1 MFQSRKCNH
10 FVIKT
15 MKQANMATN
24 RRLHFVFK
32 NGLNVITNTL
42 KEGMFGLSNIGTITL
57 TNC

>member
-32 NGLNVITNTL
+32 NGLNVIANML
-42 KEGMFGLSNIGTITL
+42 IKGMFGLSNIETITL
-57 TNC
+57 ANC